1 MRRQRF
7 PLRFRGDETFT
18 IVQLTDVH
26 WRNGDEAD
34 QRSRALIELVLDIER
49 PDLVVLTGDILSG
62 EESHDPGAAYRA
74 AAAPIEDREIPW
86 AAVFGNHD
94 DEGSLSRKALLEVQ
108 QALPHCLTEAGPR
121 NITGV
126 GNYVLR
132 LLAAKDDRL
141 AAALYFIDS
150 GGYNAFGV
158 GHYAWIARDQIE
170 WYARASARLRSEIIA
185 SGGEAPLPALAF
197 FHIPLPEYDEVWR
210 TAACRGH
217 RYEPVCGPS
226 ANSGL
231 FAALLEAGDVMGTFC
246 GHDHVNDFEGE
257 LHGVRLCYG
266 RATGFSPYGR
276 EGFPRGARVV
286 RLQQGERSFL
296 TWVRLE
302 DGLALTSPPTH
313 EP

>member
-1 MRRQRF
+1 VKRQRP
-7 PLRFRGDETFT
+7 PLRFREDGTFT

-34 QRSRALIELVLDIER
+34 QESRALIELALDSEK

-62 EESHDPGAAYRA
+62 EESRDPGAAYRA
-74 AAAPIEDREIPW
+74 AVAPIEDREVPW

-94 DEGSLSRKALLEVQ
+94 DEGTLSRKALLEAQ

-132 LLAAKDDRL
+132 LLAAGEDRL
-141 AAALYFIDS
+141 AVALYFIDS
-150 GGYNAFGV
+150 GAYNAFGV
-158 GHYAWIARDQIE
+158 GHYAWIARDQIA
-170 WYARASARLRSEIIA
+170 WYVRTSARLRGEYSA
-185 SGGEAPLPALAF
+185 AGGGMPLPALAF

-210 TAACRGH
+210 TAVCRGH
-217 RYEPVCGPS
+217 RHEPVCGPS
-226 ANSGL
+226 ANSGF

-257 LHGVRLCYG
+257 LHGIRLCYG
-266 RATGFSPYGR
+266 RATGFSPYGLD
-276 EGFPRGARVV
+276 GFPRGARVV
-286 RLQQGERSFL
+286 RLRQGERSFE
-296 TWVRLE
+296 TWLRLE
-302 DGLALTSPPTH
+302 DGSALTNPPIH